1 MAILNDATAI
11 YAGSTPVDKIMVGA
25 IQVWPDENLSA
36 PNVPVFTQISVDNNS
51 VTHEF
56 SEVPNATL
64 YRIEIEKV
72 G

>member
-11 YAGSTPVDKIMVGA
+11 YTGSTPVDKIMVGA
-25 IQVWPDENLSA
+25 MQVWPDENLSA
-36 PNVPVFTQISVDNNS
+36 PNVPAFTQISVDNNS

-56 SEVPNATL
+56 SEVLNATL